1 VSAKGKG
8 GKRRSTT
15 SRNQPRYPRTARLN
29 ELLREILAEELERV
43 DDDRLTMVTVTSVD
57 TEADIRRAVV
67 YFDSLQGAEGDE
79 DVLAGLAEHR
89 VRLQA
94 AVNRQSRLKR
104 TPELSFRPDDVVR
117 RAAQLDHVLRE
128 LAPSEVPEVVVPD
141 ELERRA
147 DLERLAERDRLAAGS
162 AVEDG
167 PVDDPP
173 G

>member
-1 VSAKGKG
+1 MSAKGRSG
-8 GKRRSTT
+8 RRRATT

-67 YFDSLQGAEGDE
+67 FFDSLQGPEGDE
-79 DVLAGLAEHR
+79 EVLSALSEHR

-141 ELERRA
+141 EI
-147 DLERLAERDRLAAGS
+147 ERLAERDRLAGGTA
-162 AVEDG
+162 ADDR
-167 PVDDPP
+167 PVD
-173 G
+173 GAAG

>member
-1 VSAKGKG
+1 MSAKGRG

-67 YFDSLQGAEGDE
+67 YFDSLQGPEGDE
-79 DVLAGLAEHR
+79 DVLAALGEHR

-104 TPELSFRPDDVVR
+104 TPELSFRPDEVVR

-141 ELERRA
+141 ELERLA
-147 DLERLAERDRLAAGS
+147 DLERLAERDRPADD
-162 AVEDG
+162 DG
-167 PVDDPP
+167 PVDGPD
-173 G
+173 